1 MSWFFCSKKLLFA
14 KSRLFS
20 RLRYLYVRTISFRVR
35 ARRVPRGSL
44 VCVSLA
50 SVAARRGRIARTNE
64 NRRTWVVIPAWVS
77 FLPVLCLSLC
87 PCVGS
92 GLWRLLR
99 LACSQALRAR
109 DFPEWFG
116 LFWLPG
122 ASLASRT
129 RGCSD
134 AENPF
139 MYDWWLNLS
148 AAFLHDRFV
157 EYNTLARASKGLLR
171 VYEGA
176 TRSLVVNKG
185 CGLLVHDLEK
195 VRDVMCFLPAS
206 THRGELWCC

>member
-87 PCVGS
+87 PCVVPV
-92 GLWRLLR
+92 R
-99 LACSQALRAR
+99 C
-109 DFPEWFG
+109 
-116 LFWLPG
+116 
-122 ASLASRT
+122 
-129 RGCSD
+129 
-134 AENPF
+134 
-139 MYDWWLNLS
+139 
-148 AAFLHDRFV
+148 
-157 EYNTLARASKGLLR
+157 ARA
-171 VYEGA
+171 
-176 TRSLVVNKG
+176 LVLG
-185 CGLLVHDLEK
+185 FGGFFGLLVRRRCALETFLNGLACFGCL
-195 VRDVMCFLPAS
+195 VRALPLEPEAAATRKTRSCTIGGS
-206 THRGELWCC
+206 TCPPLSYTTDSWSITRLPGLLKGYFAFTRGRPAL